1 MRRSTSGSSVG
12 SYSQGSTEPQTG
24 DVDLGEDVAT
34 DIHNRAM
41 DPGEKLVDFGEQK
54 NKKSIGYELIP
65 WTLVSKLI
73 IGI

>member
-1 MRRSTSGSSVG
+1 
-12 SYSQGSTEPQTG
+12 
-24 DVDLGEDVAT
+24 VDLGEDVAT